1 MVDLLI
7 RNIDVEDVR
16 SLDALAAHM
25 GISRGELLRRE
36 ARSLARRGVEPMTRA
51 DLDRSAE
58 IFADVLDEDVMEQ
71 AWR

>member
-7 RNIDVEDVR
+7 RDVDVEDVR

-25 GISRGELLRRE
+25 GISRSELLRRE
-36 ARSLARRGVEPMTRA
+36 ARSLARRAVEPMTRA
-51 DLDRSAE
+51 DLDRSVE
-58 IFADVLDEDVMEQ
+58 IFADALDDDVMER